1 MNLPLDLLIAFIGGV
16 FSVITVVSV
25 PWITKRDRITHAY
38 AELAGTITHLQTQI
52 NMQEKKISELKKQLA
67 EYELKDNEKT
77 KYIRQLDDW
86 VQKTCGMLDKSWLAE
101 NPKPELPDSLKYM
114 KGHGMK

>member
-1 MNLPLDLLIAFIGGV
+1 M
-16 FSVITVVSV
+16 
-25 PWITKRDRITHAY
+25 
-38 AELAGTITHLQTQI
+38 QTQI
-52 NMQEKKISELKKQLA
+52 NMQEKKISELKEQLG

-77 KYIRQLDDW
+77 RYIRQLDDW

-101 NPKPELPDSLKYM
+101 NPKPELPDTLKDM